1 MGLKDDIVKGVEDI
15 KDSVAELGHRANAN
29 AEQTKRDVAGDQM
42 TPGEKVGSTLNQAKE
57 SVQAEYDKTKRDVR
71 DST

>member
-42 TPGEKVGSTLNQAKE
+42 TPGEKVGSTIKPSATCAIPPDNF
-57 SVQAEYDKTKRDVR
+57 
-71 DST
+71 